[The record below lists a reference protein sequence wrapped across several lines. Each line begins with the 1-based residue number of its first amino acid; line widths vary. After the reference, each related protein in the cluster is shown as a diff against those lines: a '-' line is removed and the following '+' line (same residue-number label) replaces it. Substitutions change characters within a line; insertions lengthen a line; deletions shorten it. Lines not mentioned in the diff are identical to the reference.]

1 MPWSKQWKVP
11 LLALLLGSNALAGDG
26 FILGFGAEG
35 DTSDSFSFSAFGDYS
50 ITRKTWISVTAA
62 KAQAKGVFSQLDT
75 VYGDIGLEHHFDPI
89 GIRISAAYWGDD
101 EILDSVDIRGSV
113 YVRTKSVSLSAD
125 YEKRNF
131 DFILNLEPLF
141 ERRQVE
147 FEADGYGLRFRVD
160 TGERVSLHVRGM
172 NYDYSVDLTRLQN
185 ISDLN
190 FLAASRLSLAN
201 SLLDYRV
208 DAGIDIKFGLR
219 SLGLEAGTRQT
230 AIDSGRV
237 DSVSAG
243 FLFPASDASDI
254 ELRIG
259 YDDSEN
265 FGGTLVFSFFWFL
278 YGT

>member
-1 MPWSKQWKVP
+1 M
-11 LLALLLGSNALAGDG
+11 
-26 FILGFGAEG
+26 
-35 DTSDSFSFSAFGDYS
+35 
-50 ITRKTWISVTAA
+50 
-62 KAQAKGVFSQLDT
+62 
-75 VYGDIGLEHHFDPI
+75 H
-89 GIRISAAYWGDD
+89 
-101 EILDSVDIRGSV
+101 
-113 YVRTKSVSLSAD
+113 
-125 YEKRNF
+125 
-131 DFILNLEPLF
+131 
-141 ERRQVE
+141 
-147 FEADGYGLRFRVD
+147 FRVD
-160 TGERVSLHVRGM
+160 ASERVSLHMRGM

>member
-1 MPWSKQWKVP
+1 MRWFKRWKIP
-11 LLALLLGSNALAGDG
+11 LLALLLGSNAFAGDG
-26 FILGFGAEG
+26 LILGLGAER
-35 DTSDSFSFSAFGDYS
+35 DTSDSFSFSAFGDYG
-50 ITRKTWISVTAA
+50 ITRKTWISVTAS
-62 KAQAKGVFSQLDT
+62 KAQAQGVISQLNT
-75 VYGDIGLEHHFDPI
+75 VYGDIGLDHHFDPI
-89 GIRISAAYWGDD
+89 GIRIGAAYWGDE

-113 YVRTKSVSLSAD
+113 YVRTKTVSLSAD

-131 DFILNLEPLF
+131 DFVLNLEPLF
-141 ERRQVE
+141 DRRQVE
-147 FEADGYGLRFRVD
+147 FEADGYGLHFRAD
-160 TGERVSLHVRGM
+160 TGDRVSLHVRGM
-172 NYDYSVDLTRLQN
+172 NYNYSVDLTRLQN

-190 FLAASRLSLAN
+190 FLSASRLSLAN

-230 AIDSGRV
+230 AIDGGRV

-265 FGGTLVFSFFWFL
+265 FGGTIVFSFFWFL

>member
-1 MPWSKQWKVP
+1 MPWSKRWKVP
-11 LLALLLGSNALAGDG
+11 LLALLLGSNAFAGDG
-26 FILGFGAEG
+26 LILGFGAEG
-35 DTSDSFSFSAFGDYS
+35 DTSDSFSFSAFGDFG

-62 KAQAKGVFSQLDT
+62 KAQAKGVISQLDT
-75 VYGDIGLEHHFDPI
+75 VYGDIGLDHHFDPI
-89 GIRISAAYWGDD
+89 GIRISAA
-101 EILDSVDIRGSV
+101 
-113 YVRTKSVSLSAD
+113 
-125 YEKRNF
+125 
-131 DFILNLEPLF
+131 
-141 ERRQVE
+141 
-147 FEADGYGLRFRVD
+147 
-160 TGERVSLHVRGM
+160 
-172 NYDYSVDLTRLQN
+172 
-185 ISDLN
+185 
-190 FLAASRLSLAN
+190 SRLSLAN
-201 SLLDYRV
+201 GLLDYRV

-219 SLGLEAGTRQT
+219 SLGLEAGSRQT

>member
-1 MPWSKQWKVP
+1 MPWFKRWKIP
-11 LLALLLGSNALAGDG
+11 LLALLLGSNAFAGDG
-26 FILGFGAEG
+26 LILGLGAER
-35 DTSDSFSFSAFGDYS
+35 DTSDSFSFSAFGDYG
-50 ITRKTWISVTAA
+50 ITRKTWISVTAS
-62 KAQAKGVFSQLDT
+62 KAQAQGVISQLDT
-75 VYGDIGLEHHFDPI
+75 VYGDIGLDHHFDPI
-89 GIRISAAYWGDD
+89 GIRIGAAYWGDE

-113 YVRTKSVSLSAD
+113 YVRTKTVSLSAD

-131 DFILNLEPLF
+131 DFVLNLEPLF
-141 ERRQVE
+141 DRRQVE
-147 FEADGYGLRFRVD
+147 FEADGYGLHFRAD
-160 TGERVSLHVRGM
+160 TGDRVSLHVRGM
-172 NYDYSVDLTRLQN
+172 NYNYSVDLTRLQN

-190 FLAASRLSLAN
+190 FLSASRLSLAN

-230 AIDSGRV
+230 AIDGGRV

-265 FGGTLVFSFFWFL
+265 FGGTIVFSFFWFL